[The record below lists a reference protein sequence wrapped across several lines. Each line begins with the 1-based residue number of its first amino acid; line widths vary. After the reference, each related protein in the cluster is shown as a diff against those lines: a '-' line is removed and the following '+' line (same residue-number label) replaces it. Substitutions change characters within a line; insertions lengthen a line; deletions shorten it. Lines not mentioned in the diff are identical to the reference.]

1 MEKPSHRSLLAEDLS
16 VIREDAGR
24 RWRDLFRALG
34 LVPDQRKSK
43 DADWWAHSPLP
54 GPDGDRSPSF
64 HMEEG
69 GRWYCFSTRRG
80 GGPIEL
86 VRDVFG
92 LADSYEAGRKLIE
105 LGFGPDAAPA
115 TATSEVAPTP
125 PAIEN
130 RVEKKKKTINKPIRQ
145 DLTPLLDP
153 GHAMLR
159 DRGISEEAARAFGA
173 GFLDPDESKSRL
185 AGRLVFQ
192 VRGFREADGR
202 FERTVLSHLGRAA
215 TREQEVT
222 DGKYLAYAGFR
233 KTLELLGQDR
243 LVLDQ
248 ATMLATITAGRIIIV
263 EGPFDYLKLHEAGVL
278 NVASSLGAFLSTEQ
292 IGRINTICQ
301 ILDIPPKVLVWYDRD
316 EAGSESQERA
326 LDSLGEAGIEGE
338 GFVWSRTFASDRR
351 GDVGFPDAINDP
363 CDFSAE
369 QLRWLREEPVI

>member
-1 MEKPSHRSLLAEDLS
+1 MEKPNHRPLLAEDLS

-34 LVPDQRKSK
+34 LVPDHRKSK
-43 DADWWAHSPLP
+43 DADWWARSPLA
-54 GPDGDRSPSF
+54 GPDGDRTPSF

-92 LADSYEAGRKLIE
+92 FPNSYEAGQKLIE
-105 LGFGPDAAPA
+105 LGFGPDAAPVSTVA
-115 TATSEVAPTP
+115 EVP
-125 PAIEN
+125 PAPPALEK

-159 DRGISEEAARAFGA
+159 DRGISEETARAFGA
-173 GFLDPDESKSRL
+173 GFLDPDQSTSRL

-192 VRGFREADGR
+192 VRGFREAGGR
-202 FERTVLSHLGRAA
+202 LERTVLGHLGRAA
-215 TREQEVT
+215 TPEQEET

-233 KTLELLGQDR
+233 KTLELFGQDR

-248 ATMLATITAGRIIIV
+248 ATMLATITAGRIILV
-263 EGPFDYLKLHEAGVL
+263 EGPFDCMKLHEAGIL
-278 NVASSLGAFLSTEQ
+278 NVVSSLGAFLSEAQ
-292 IGRINTICQ
+292 VERIVTICRT
-301 ILDIPPKVLVWYDRD
+301 LDIPPKVLVWYDRD
-316 EAGSESQERA
+316 EAGADGQEKA
-326 LDSLGEAGIEGE
+326 LDTLCEAGIQAE
-338 GFVWSRTFASDRR
+338 GFDWQRTFASNRR
-351 GDVGFPDAINDP
+351 SDVGYPDAVGDP
-363 CDFSAE
+363 CEFSAE
-369 QLRWLREEPVI
+369 QLRWLRGEQMI